1 MLETSAVQNSFS
13 NKSLLWSAAETLES
27 TMLESVMLQIGSNW
41 NNPRAAAAAYQLTK
55 PEQTERRA
63 RPISWLLVTKP
74 EQTARRAR
82 PISSTVVSRSQTL
95 TETLDLDSSL
105 L

>member
-27 TMLESVMLQIGSNW
+27 TMLKSDLSCSKIGSNW

-55 PEQTERRA
+55 PEQT
-63 RPISWLLVTKP
+63 
-74 EQTARRAR
+74 ARRAR
-82 PISSTVVSRSQTL
+82 PISSTVRL
-95 TETLDLDSSL
+95 
-105 L
+105 